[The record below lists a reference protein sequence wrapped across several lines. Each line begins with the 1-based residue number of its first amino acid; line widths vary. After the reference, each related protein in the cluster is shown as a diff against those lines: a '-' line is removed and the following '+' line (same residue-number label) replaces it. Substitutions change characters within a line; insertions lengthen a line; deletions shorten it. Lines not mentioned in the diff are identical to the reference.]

1 MDVRQ
6 TIQRFQ
12 DWLLL
17 RRLNKKEICFLNGNR
32 AHLLAA
38 PDYTPAEHILKTLDI
53 KQPKALFLIVG
64 GAAGLDE
71 SLKPLL
77 VRLFGRG
84 IARAAVDTGAL
95 IIDGGT
101 QAGVMELIGQGVAD
115 HGRRSILLGVAPAGR
130 VTYPDGPT
138 EESVVDG
145 VPLDPNH
152 SHFVLV
158 EGDEWGGETE
168 TMFDLADALS
178 RGIPVVTV
186 LVSGGDISK
195 KEVLS
200 SVRHGWHIIVIEGT
214 GRLADE
220 IATLKKQKLP
230 LPDDP
235 AMAEIIA
242 DGDIHLFSLD
252 GAIDD
257 LKSLINSFSSF
268 DPTLKLAW
276 ERFSLYD
283 ANAIRQQTSFNRLQ
297 IGILLLG
304 VLATF
309 LALAYTQGVLES
321 HPWGNTAL
329 KHVILI
335 LPITIS
341 ILVAAANRFKA
352 GNKWV
357 FLRAGAEAIKRE
369 IYRYRTCAGIY
380 SDQQTDGQEA
390 AEASRKTK
398 LACNME
404 AISHQ
409 LMQTEVNLSALRP
422 YGGRIPPPMYGAA
435 AADDGYSVLTPD
447 RYLTIR
453 LGDQLNY
460 YQLKTTKLERRLK
473 RLQWSIYICGG
484 AGTFLA
490 AVGLHL
496 WIALTVTIVGAV
508 TTLLEYEQAENTL
521 MKYNHAATDLSNI
534 QAWWTALSS
543 SEKTDQENIDKL
555 VGNTEKTL
563 QSELT
568 GWVQRMED
576 TLAELHKQQSGR

>member
-1 MDVRQ
+1 MSQ
-6 TIQRFQ
+6 TIQS
-12 DWLLL
+12 
-17 RRLNKKEICFLNGNR
+17 KKEICFPNCNR
-32 AHLLAA
+32 AYRLAA
-38 PDYTPAEHILKTLDI
+38 PVGTPAEHILKALDI

-71 SLKPLL
+71 SLKPRL
-77 VRLFGRG
+77 VQFFGRG
-84 IARAAVDTGAL
+84 IARAAVDAGAL

-101 QAGVMELIGQGVAD
+101 QAGVMELIGRGVAD
-115 HGRRSILLGVAPAGR
+115 QGRRSILLGVAPAGR

-145 VPLDPNH
+145 APLDPNH

-158 EGDEWGGETE
+158 ECDEWGGETE

-178 RGIPVVTV
+178 GGIPVVTV
-186 LVSGGDISK
+186 LVNGGDISK

-200 SVRHGWHIIVIEGT
+200 SVRHGWHIIVIGGT

-220 IATLKKQKLP
+220 IATLKKQELP
-230 LPDDP
+230 LPEDP

-297 IGILLLG
+297 PWILSLG

-309 LALAYTQGVLES
+309 LALIYTQFRGLLES
-321 HPWGNTAL
+321 YPSVNTAL
-329 KHVILI
+329 KLAILI
-335 LPITIS
+335 MPITIS

-490 AVGLHL
+490 AVGLQL
-496 WIALTVTIVGAV
+496 WIALTVTLVGAF
-508 TTLLEYEQAENTL
+508 TTFLEYQQIENTL

-534 QAWWTALSS
+534 QAWWTALAS

-576 TLAELHKQQSGR
+576 ALAELHKQQSGR

>member
-1 MDVRQ
+1 MRQ
-6 TIQRFQ
+6 TIQRFR

-17 RRLNKKEICFLNGNR
+17 RRLNKKEICFPNCNR
-32 AHLLAA
+32 AYLLSA
-38 PDYTPAEHILKTLDI
+38 PDCTPAEHILKALDI

-71 SLKPLL
+71 SLKPRL
-77 VRLFGRG
+77 VQFFGRG
-84 IARAAVDTGAL
+84 IARAAVDAGAL

-101 QAGVMELIGQGVAD
+101 QAGVMELMGQGVSD
-115 HGRRSILLGVAPAGR
+115 QGRKSILLGVAPAGR
-130 VTYPDGPT
+130 VTYSGGPT
-138 EESVVDG
+138 KESVVDG
-145 VPLDPNH
+145 APLDPNH

-158 EGDEWGGETE
+158 ESDEWGGETE
-168 TMFDLADALS
+168 TMFDLANALS
-178 RGIPVVTV
+178 GGIPVVTA
-186 LVSGGDISK
+186 LVGGGDISK

-200 SVRHGWHIIVIEGT
+200 SVRQGWPIIVVEGT
-214 GRLADE
+214 GLLADE
-220 IATLKKQKLP
+220 ITMLKKQELP
-230 LPDDP
+230 LPEDP

-257 LKSLINSFSSF
+257 LKSLINSFFSF

-283 ANAIRQQTSFNRLQ
+283 ANAMRQQTSFNRLQ
-297 IGILLLG
+297 LWILSLG

-309 LALAYTQGVLES
+309 LALIYTQFRGLLEFY
-321 HPWGNTAL
+321 PLENTAL
-329 KHVILI
+329 KLAILI
-335 LPITIS
+335 MPITIS

-369 IYRYRTCAGIY
+369 IYRYRTRAGIY
-380 SDQQTDGQEA
+380 SDQQTDDQEA
-390 AEASRKTK
+390 AESSRKAK
-398 LACNME
+398 LTCNMK
-404 AISHQ
+404 AISRQ

-422 YGGRIPPPMYGAA
+422 YGGRIPPQMYGAA
-435 AADDGYSVLTPD
+435 AADDGYSFLTPD
-447 RYLTIR
+447 RYITIR

-460 YQLKTTKLERRLK
+460 YQLKTVKLERQLK
-473 RLQWSIYICGG
+473 RLQWSIYIFGG
-484 AGTFLA
+484 VGTFLA
-490 AVGLHL
+490 AVGLQL
-496 WIALTVTIVGAV
+496 WIALTVTLVGAF
-508 TTLLEYEQAENTL
+508 TTFLEYQQIENTL
-521 MKYNHAATDLSNI
+521 MKYNPAATDLSNI

-543 SEKTDQENIDKL
+543 SEKIDQKNIDKL
-555 VGNTEKTL
+555 IGNTEKTL

-576 TLAELHKQQSGR
+576 ALAELHKKRSER